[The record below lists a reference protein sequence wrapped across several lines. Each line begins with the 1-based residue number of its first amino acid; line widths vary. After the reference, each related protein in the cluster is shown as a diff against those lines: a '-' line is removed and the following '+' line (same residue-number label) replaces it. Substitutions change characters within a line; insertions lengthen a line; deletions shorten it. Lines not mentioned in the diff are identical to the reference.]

1 MHLNGKGNFKGRNII
16 ACINVLHGE
25 YDPLLPWPCRLK
37 ADLIIRDQADKLEN
51 AVDFA
56 KVVSIKRKN
65 DDFTT
70 NQYFHIPHKL
80 LESRNYLKDD
90 TVFFEIKVQR
100 NKV

>member
-1 MHLNGKGNFKGRNII
+1 MNGKGNFKGRNIL

-25 YDPLLPWPCRLK
+25 YDPLLPWPCRLR
-37 ADLIIRDQADKLEN
+37 ADLIIRDQPGNLEN

-65 DDFTT
+65 DDFT
-70 NQYFHIPHKL
+70 NSQYFHIPHKL
-80 LESRNYLKDD
+80 LENRNYIKDD
-90 TVFFEIKVQR
+90 TIFFEIKIQN